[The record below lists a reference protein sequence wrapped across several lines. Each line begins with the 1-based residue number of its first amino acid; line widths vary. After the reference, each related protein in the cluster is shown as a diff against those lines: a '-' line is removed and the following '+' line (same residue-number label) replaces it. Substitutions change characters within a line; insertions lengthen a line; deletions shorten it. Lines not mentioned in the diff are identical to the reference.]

1 MTKENFLEQ
10 LRKEL
15 KLKNVSD
22 IDEIIADYEEHFEF
36 KVEEGKTEEEIVK
49 KLASPEII
57 AREYAETPKQINN
70 RRFCTFSSFCFDICL
85 YVGFG
90 RSSRR
95 ICIGRSYY
103 GILPDYNLKH
113 CRAYTFYALPS
124 LFYNRHCVLRAQR
137 YFGNRLYLSCT
148 LRQAVGKSLLQMVQK
163 HSKRQRLPLRI
174 HAA

>member
-57 AREYAETPKQINN
+57 AREYAEPPKQINKFE
-70 RRFCTFSSFCFDICL
+70 RGAKITG
-85 YVGFG
+85 V
-90 RSSRR
+90 
-95 ICIGRSYY
+95 
-103 GILPDYNLKH
+103 
-113 CRAYTFYALPS
+113 AAL
-124 LFYNRHCVLRAQR
+124 
-137 YFGNRLYLSCT
+137 
-148 LRQAVGKSLLQMVQK
+148 
-163 HSKRQRLPLRI
+163 
-174 HAA
+174 